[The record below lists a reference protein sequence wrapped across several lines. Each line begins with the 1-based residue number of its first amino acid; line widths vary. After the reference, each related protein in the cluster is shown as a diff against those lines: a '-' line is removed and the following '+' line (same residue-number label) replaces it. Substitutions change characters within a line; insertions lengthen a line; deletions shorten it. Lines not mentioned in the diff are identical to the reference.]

1 MNKIENPEIESH
13 MWPTDSWS
21 KYNDNSVLST
31 NSARTMDIYMQK
43 NPKQNKHTTNLNPYF
58 MLHIKLIQ
66 NAQVLHKH
74 KSETCNKKN
83 VEDNKGEIL

>member
-1 MNKIENPEIESH
+1 
-13 MWPTDSWS
+13 
-21 KYNDNSVLST
+21 
-31 NSARTMDIYMQK
+31 MDIYMQK